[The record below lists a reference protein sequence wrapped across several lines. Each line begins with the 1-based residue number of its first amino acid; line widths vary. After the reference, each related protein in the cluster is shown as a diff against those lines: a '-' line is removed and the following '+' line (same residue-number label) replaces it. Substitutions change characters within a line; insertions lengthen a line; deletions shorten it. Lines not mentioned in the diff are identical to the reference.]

1 MSELN
6 CDCSLHMCLNDPK
19 WTNCPWA
26 QFCRIMTFFN
36 TLLLIALSCLWR
48 FLFSRMRFLLIKCL
62 HCCVIAC
69 QLATKGILRNM
80 SLLKTK
86 LPGLL
91 PNVECIP
98 VHIACIV
105 IPKASSMKS
114 LACVPVDCCGSC
126 P

>member
-1 MSELN
+1 MGPILSDYDVLQYSIVDCVIMSVAFPVFTEIFVNQVFTLL
-6 CDCSLHMCLNDPK
+6 CDCMPIVYQRYIEEHVSDE
-19 WTNCPWA
+19 
-26 QFCRIMTFFN
+26 
-36 TLLLIALSCLWR
+36 
-48 FLFSRMRFLLIKCL
+48 
-62 HCCVIAC
+62 
-69 QLATKGILRNM
+69 
-80 SLLKTK
+80 TK